1 MNDRQSKHGYKLI
14 WRNIEIPNNI
24 PIPIDAETYN
34 MSFLELNVICKKRP
48 VFKNSTS
55 PTCNE
60 ACNNERRWVRHWNGQ
75 MVHTHTYKNI
85 SLLFI
90 LFKREL
96 QNYTHIFYFFWWQR
110 KHSRFSD
117 PDRSLNRKN
126 ERFKIFE
133 VEPGSNRDDQGR
145 TH

>member
-14 WRNIEIPNNI
+14 WRNITIPNNI
-24 PIPIDAETYN
+24 TIPIDAETYK

-48 VFKNSTS
+48 VFENSTC

-60 ACNNERRWVRHWNGQ
+60 PCNNERRWVHHWNGQ

-85 SLLFI
+85 SLLYI

-96 QNYTHIFYFFWWQR
+96 QNYNHIFFGDRGNISLEFWLTV
-110 KHSRFSD
+110 K
-117 PDRSLNRKN
+117 K
-126 ERFKIFE
+126 
-133 VEPGSNRDDQGR
+133 QGR
-145 TH
+145 YPQRVWWHDSST